1 MTQEE
6 KQAWAKA
13 MAEAMAKAQ
22 PVVVAEQKKQQRVES
37 VGAAKSLLTLANPW
51 LHAPNKSL
59 D

>member
-22 PVVVAEQKKQQRVES
+22 QPVVVQQKKSVES
-37 VGAAKSLLTLANPW
+37 ATRAKSLLTPANSW
-51 LHAPNKSL
+51 LYTPKSL

>member
-22 PVVVAEQKKQQRVES
+22 QPVVVQREQRVVS
-37 VGAAKSLLTLANPW
+37 ADTAKSLLTPVNSW
-51 LHAPNKSL
+51 LYTPKSQ